1 MCLHPFILVTSPHS
15 LKKLREYGFKTF
27 HPFIDESYD
36 ELDTYKERK
45 VLLEKEIKRLCSM
58 TIKELDEW
66 YWDMKD
72 ILIHNA
78 KHFNIFVDSEY
89 TKLENF
95 LKKGLK
101 N

>member
-1 MCLHPFILVTSPHS
+1 
-15 LKKLREYGFKTF
+15 
-27 HPFIDESYD
+27 
-36 ELDTYKERK
+36 
-45 VLLEKEIKRLCSM
+45 M